1 MPRNARFR
9 TLPGSTKAYLD
20 QRLRAACG
28 ITFDDIANAELSFDV
43 IRGAYLAAASD
54 LWEAIRFER
63 TRLEAR
69 TTPPTP
75 HEGSMRAISGWTK
88 RAPS

>member
-9 TLPGSTKAYLD
+9 NLPGSTKAYLD

-28 ITFDDIANAELSFDV
+28 INAELSFDV
-43 IRGAYLAAASD
+43 IRAAYLEAASD

-63 TRLEAR
+63 ARLEA
-69 TTPPTP
+69 
-75 HEGSMRAISGWTK
+75 
-88 RAPS
+88 